1 MTKLLSS
8 IIAKILEI
16 IYLTVSKIGTEPK
29 SISYFAISILILT
42 LIYKLVMMPVT
53 ISNIKMQK
61 LNAKFQPELK
71 KLEAKYKHDPQLY
84 QQKVMEFQREMG
96 YNPLASCLPM
106 LIQVLIIWALFPVMR
121 EPLKYLELSKD
132 INLNFFWI
140 KDITVANSKDLIL
153 PILLALTQFLFTKMM
168 TPKMPQDDNNNNPMQ
183 GMNFAMQYAMPIM
196 FFFFARNY
204 QPALSIYWITGNIIE
219 MIFRFFIMKNDDE
232 EVVLNNKDSKKGNK
246 K

>member
-8 IIAKILEI
+8 IIGKILEV
-16 IYLTVSKIGTEPK
+16 IYLTVSKIGNEPK
-29 SISYFAISILILT
+29 NISYFAISILILT
-42 LIYKLVMMPVT
+42 LIYKLAMLPVT

-106 LIQVLIIWALFPVMR
+106 LIQILIIWALFPVMR

-153 PILLALTQFLFTKMM
+153 PIALALTQFLFTKMM
-168 TPKMPQDDNNNNPMQ
+168 TPEMPKDENNPMQ

-219 MIFRFFIMKNDDE
+219 MIFRFFINRNEKE
-232 EVVLNNKDSKKGNK
+232 EVVSTKEIKKGK

>member
-8 IIAKILEI
+8 IIGKILEV
-16 IYLTVSKIGTEPK
+16 IYLTISKIGSEPE
-29 SISYFAISILILT
+29 SISYFAMSILILT
-42 LIYKLVMMPVT
+42 LIYKLAMLPVT
-53 ISNIKMQK
+53 LSNIKMQK

-106 LIQVLIIWALFPVMR
+106 LIQLLIIWALFPVMR

-140 KDITVANSKDLIL
+140 KDITVKNSGDLIL
-153 PILLALTQFLFTKMM
+153 PTLLALTQFLFTKMNM
-168 TPKMPQDDNNNNPMQ
+168 PKTTPGEENNPMQ
-183 GMNFAMQYAMPIM
+183 GMNFTMQYAMPIM
-196 FFFFARNY
+196 FFFFARSY
-204 QPALSIYWITGNIIE
+204 QPALSIYWIFGNIIE
-219 MIFRFFIMKNDDE
+219 MIFRFFIGKSQEE
-232 EVVLNNKDSKKGNK
+232 EVVITKKDKEKIDKK
-246 K
+246 

>member
-8 IIAKILEI
+8 IIGKILEV
-16 IYLTVSKIGTEPK
+16 IYLTVSKIGNEPK

-42 LIYKLVMMPVT
+42 LIYKLAMLPVT

-106 LIQVLIIWALFPVMR
+106 LIQILIIWALFPVMR
-121 EPLKYLELSKD
+121 EPLKYLELSND

-140 KDITVANSKDLIL
+140 KDITVANSGDFIL
-153 PILLALTQFLFTKMM
+153 PIALALTQFLFTKMM
-168 TPKMPQDDNNNNPMQ
+168 TPEMPKDENNPMQ

-219 MIFRFFIMKNDDE
+219 MIFRFFINRKKEE
-232 EVVLNNKDSKKGNK
+232 EVVSTEEIKKGK

>member
-8 IIAKILEI
+8 IIGKILEV
-16 IYLTVSKIGTEPK
+16 IYLTVSKIGNEPK
-29 SISYFAISILILT
+29 NISYFAISILILT
-42 LIYKLVMMPVT
+42 LIYKLVMLPVT

-106 LIQVLIIWALFPVMR
+106 LIQILIIWALFPVMR

-140 KDITVANSKDLIL
+140 KDITVANSGDLIL
-153 PILLALTQFLFTKMM
+153 PIALALTQFLFTKMM
-168 TPKMPQDDNNNNPMQ
+168 TPKMPQDENNPMQ

-219 MIFRFFIMKNDDE
+219 MIFRFFINRKGDE
-232 EVVLNNKDSKKGNK
+232 EVESNKEIKKGK

>member
-8 IIAKILEI
+8 IIGKILEV
-16 IYLTVSKIGTEPK
+16 IYLTVSKIGTEPN

-42 LIYKLVMMPVT
+42 LIYKLAMLPVT

-106 LIQVLIIWALFPVMR
+106 LIQILIIWALFPVMR
-121 EPLKYLELSKD
+121 EPLKYLELSND

-140 KDITVANSKDLIL
+140 KDITVANSGDLIL
-153 PILLALTQFLFTKMM
+153 PIALALTQFLFTKMM
-168 TPKMPQDDNNNNPMQ
+168 TPEMPKDENSPMQ

-219 MIFRFFIMKNDDE
+219 MIFRFFINRNKEE
-232 EVVLNNKDSKKGNK
+232 EVVSTKEIKKGK